1 MAGEDF
7 SQRASHDRL
16 SAITD
21 GVYAVALTLL
31 ALEIV
36 VPSANSI
43 HSSAQLNNYM
53 VNNLLPQLSLYLI
66 SFIIL
71 SNFWASTNAIPMYK
85 KVDNTILTI
94 NLAIL
99 ALVVLIPFSTSF
111 VLSFYHYSQSVIIF
125 SLIILLVGLL
135 YLILYIYLF
144 KENLVK
150 ERIYKFIEPHKRI
163 MLIELSIPPV
173 LALISIV
180 LALFNP
186 LAGMYVYV
194 IVLFAT
200 MIKKI
205 AKKFIK
211 NIVDILPDK
220 KCFKI
225 NSKALRW

>member
-21 GVYAVALTLL
+21 GIYAVALTLL

-205 AKKFIK
+205 AKRFIK
-211 NIVDILPDK
+211 N
-220 KCFKI
+220 
-225 NSKALRW
+225 

>member
-1 MAGEDF
+1 LAGEDF

-150 ERIYKFIEPHKRI
+150 ERIYKFIESHKRI

-205 AKKFIK
+205 AKIFIK
-211 NIVDILPDK
+211 N
-220 KCFKI
+220 
-225 NSKALRW
+225 

>member
-36 VPSANSI
+36 VPSVNSI
-43 HSSAQLNNYM
+43 HSSAQLNDYM

-186 LAGMYVYV
+186 LAGMYCA
-194 IVLFAT
+194 FC
-200 MIKKI
+200 
-205 AKKFIK
+205 
-211 NIVDILPDK
+211 NNDK
-220 KCFKI
+220 K
-225 NSKALRW
+225 NS

>member
-7 SQRASHDRL
+7 SQRASHNRL

-36 VPSANSI
+36 VPSVNSI
-43 HSSAQLNNYM
+43 HSSAQLNDYM

-211 NIVDILPDK
+211 N
-220 KCFKI
+220 
-225 NSKALRW
+225 

>member
-36 VPSANSI
+36 VPSVNSI
-43 HSSAQLNNYM
+43 HSSAQLNDYM

-99 ALVVLIPFSTSF
+99 SLVVLIPFSTSF

-205 AKKFIK
+205 AKRFIK
-211 NIVDILPDK
+211 N
-220 KCFKI
+220 
-225 NSKALRW
+225 

>member
-1 MAGEDF
+1 MVGEDF

-186 LAGMYVYV
+186 LVGMYVYV

-205 AKKFIK
+205 AKRFIK
-211 NIVDILPDK
+211 N
-220 KCFKI
+220 
-225 NSKALRW
+225 

>member
-31 ALEIV
+31 VLEIV

-205 AKKFIK
+205 AKRFIK
-211 NIVDILPDK
+211 N
-220 KCFKI
+220 
-225 NSKALRW
+225 

>member
-43 HSSAQLNNYM
+43 HSFAQLNNYM

-205 AKKFIK
+205 AKRFIK
-211 NIVDILPDK
+211 N
-220 KCFKI
+220 
-225 NSKALRW
+225 

>member
-43 HSSAQLNNYM
+43 HSSAQLNNYL

-205 AKKFIK
+205 AKRFIK
-211 NIVDILPDK
+211 N
-220 KCFKI
+220 
-225 NSKALRW
+225 

>member
-1 MAGEDF
+1 MVGEDF

-36 VPSANSI
+36 VPSVNSI
-43 HSSAQLNNYM
+43 HSSSQLNDYM

-205 AKKFIK
+205 AKRFIK
-211 NIVDILPDK
+211 N
-220 KCFKI
+220 
-225 NSKALRW
+225 

>member
-36 VPSANSI
+36 VPSVNSI

-211 NIVDILPDK
+211 N
-220 KCFKI
+220 
-225 NSKALRW
+225 

>member
-135 YLILYIYLF
+135 YLMLYIYLF

-211 NIVDILPDK
+211 N
-220 KCFKI
+220 
-225 NSKALRW
+225 

>member
-85 KVDNTILTI
+85 KVDKTILTI

-205 AKKFIK
+205 AKRFIK
-211 NIVDILPDK
+211 N
-220 KCFKI
+220 
-225 NSKALRW
+225 

>member
-1 MAGEDF
+1 MVGEDF

-194 IVLFAT
+194 IVLFC
-200 MIKKI
+200 
-205 AKKFIK
+205 
-211 NIVDILPDK
+211 NNDK
-220 KCFKI
+220 K
-225 NSKALRW
+225 NS

>member
-7 SQRASHDRL
+7 SQRASHNRL

-111 VLSFYHYSQSVIIF
+111 VLSFYLYSQSVIIF

-205 AKKFIK
+205 AKRFIK
-211 NIVDILPDK
+211 N
-220 KCFKI
+220 
-225 NSKALRW
+225 

>member
-111 VLSFYHYSQSVIIF
+111 VLSFYHYSQSVFIF

-173 LALISIV
+173 LALISII

-205 AKKFIK
+205 AKRFIK
-211 NIVDILPDK
+211 N
-220 KCFKI
+220 
-225 NSKALRW
+225 

>member
-7 SQRASHDRL
+7 SQRASHNRL

-36 VPSANSI
+36 VPSVNSI
-43 HSSAQLNNYM
+43 HSSAQLNDYM

-173 LALISIV
+173 LALISIILV
-180 LALFNP
+180 LFNP

-194 IVLFAT
+194 VVLFAT

-211 NIVDILPDK
+211 N
-220 KCFKI
+220 
-225 NSKALRW
+225 

>member
-36 VPSANSI
+36 VPSVNSI
-43 HSSAQLNNYM
+43 HSSAQLNDYM

-85 KVDNTILTI
+85 KVDKTILTI

-205 AKKFIK
+205 AKRFIK
-211 NIVDILPDK
+211 N
-220 KCFKI
+220 
-225 NSKALRW
+225 

>member
-1 MAGEDF
+1 MADEDF

-43 HSSAQLNNYM
+43 HSSAQLNTYM

-150 ERIYKFIEPHKRI
+150 ERIYKFIEHHKRI

-205 AKKFIK
+205 AKRFIK
-211 NIVDILPDK
+211 N
-220 KCFKI
+220 
-225 NSKALRW
+225 

>member
-43 HSSAQLNNYM
+43 HSSAQLNDYM

-173 LALISIV
+173 LALISII

-205 AKKFIK
+205 AKRFIK
-211 NIVDILPDK
+211 N
-220 KCFKI
+220 
-225 NSKALRW
+225 

>member
-36 VPSANSI
+36 VPSANLI

-200 MIKKI
+200 MIKK
-205 AKKFIK
+205 
-211 NIVDILPDK
+211 
-220 KCFKI
+220 
-225 NSKALRW
+225 

>member
-1 MAGEDF
+1 VAGEDF

-36 VPSANSI
+36 VPSVNSI
-43 HSSAQLNNYM
+43 HSSAQLNDYM

-205 AKKFIK
+205 AKRFIK
-211 NIVDILPDK
+211 N
-220 KCFKI
+220 
-225 NSKALRW
+225 

>member
-36 VPSANSI
+36 VPSVNSI
-43 HSSAQLNNYM
+43 HSSAQLNDYM

-205 AKKFIK
+205 AKRFIK
-211 NIVDILPDK
+211 N
-220 KCFKI
+220 
-225 NSKALRW
+225 

>member
-1 MAGEDF
+1 MVGEDF

-36 VPSANSI
+36 VPSTNSI
-43 HSSAQLNNYM
+43 HSSAQLNNFM

-205 AKKFIK
+205 AKRFIK
-211 NIVDILPDK
+211 N
-220 KCFKI
+220 
-225 NSKALRW
+225 

>member
-1 MAGEDF
+1 MVGEDF

-21 GVYAVALTLL
+21 GVYPVALTLL

-205 AKKFIK
+205 AKRFIK
-211 NIVDILPDK
+211 N
-220 KCFKI
+220 
-225 NSKALRW
+225 

>member
-71 SNFWASTNAIPMYK
+71 SNFWESTNAIPMYK

-205 AKKFIK
+205 AKRFIK
-211 NIVDILPDK
+211 N
-220 KCFKI
+220 
-225 NSKALRW
+225 

>member
-1 MAGEDF
+1 LAGEDF

-36 VPSANSI
+36 VPSVNSI
-43 HSSAQLNNYM
+43 HSSAQLNDYM

-205 AKKFIK
+205 AKRFIK
-211 NIVDILPDK
+211 N
-220 KCFKI
+220 
-225 NSKALRW
+225 

>member
-36 VPSANSI
+36 VPSVNSI
-43 HSSAQLNNYM
+43 HSSAQLNDYM

-85 KVDNTILTI
+85 KMDNTILTI

-205 AKKFIK
+205 AKRFIK
-211 NIVDILPDK
+211 N
-220 KCFKI
+220 
-225 NSKALRW
+225 

>member
-36 VPSANSI
+36 VPSVNSI

-205 AKKFIK
+205 AKIFIK
-211 NIVDILPDK
+211 N
-220 KCFKI
+220 
-225 NSKALRW
+225 

>member
-150 ERIYKFIEPHKRI
+150 ERIYKFIESHKRI

-205 AKKFIK
+205 AKIFIK
-211 NIVDILPDK
+211 N
-220 KCFKI
+220 
-225 NSKALRW
+225 

>member
-111 VLSFYHYSQSVIIF
+111 VLSFYLYSQSVIIF

-150 ERIYKFIEPHKRI
+150 ERIYNFIEPHKRI

-205 AKKFIK
+205 AKRFIK
-211 NIVDILPDK
+211 N
-220 KCFKI
+220 
-225 NSKALRW
+225 

>member
-36 VPSANSI
+36 VPSVNSI

-173 LALISIV
+173 LAVISIV

-205 AKKFIK
+205 AKRFIK
-211 NIVDILPDK
+211 N
-220 KCFKI
+220 
-225 NSKALRW
+225 

>member
-36 VPSANSI
+36 VPSVNSI
-43 HSSAQLNNYM
+43 HSSAQLNDYM

-71 SNFWASTNAIPMYK
+71 SNFWASTNVIPMYK

-205 AKKFIK
+205 AKRFIK
-211 NIVDILPDK
+211 N
-220 KCFKI
+220 
-225 NSKALRW
+225 

>member
-7 SQRASHDRL
+7 SQRASHNRL

-205 AKKFIK
+205 AKRFIK
-211 NIVDILPDK
+211 N
-220 KCFKI
+220 
-225 NSKALRW
+225 

>member
-36 VPSANSI
+36 VPSVNSI
-43 HSSAQLNNYM
+43 HSSAQLNTYM

-205 AKKFIK
+205 AKRFIK
-211 NIVDILPDK
+211 N
-220 KCFKI
+220 
-225 NSKALRW
+225 

>member
-194 IVLFAT
+194 IVLFEKKK
-200 MIKKI
+200 KKI
-205 AKKFIK
+205 VKRFIK
-211 NIVDILPDK
+211 N
-220 KCFKI
+220 
-225 NSKALRW
+225 

>member
-1 MAGEDF
+1 MVGEDF

-111 VLSFYHYSQSVIIF
+111 VLSFYPYSQSVIIF

-205 AKKFIK
+205 AKRFIK
-211 NIVDILPDK
+211 N
-220 KCFKI
+220 
-225 NSKALRW
+225 

>member
-205 AKKFIK
+205 AKIFIK
-211 NIVDILPDK
+211 KGV
-220 KCFKI
+220 
-225 NSKALRW
+225 S

>member
-36 VPSANSI
+36 VPSVNSI
-43 HSSAQLNNYM
+43 HSSAQLNDYM

-186 LAGMYVYV
+186 LAGMYFYV

-205 AKKFIK
+205 AKRFIK
-211 NIVDILPDK
+211 N
-220 KCFKI
+220 
-225 NSKALRW
+225 

>member
-36 VPSANSI
+36 VPSVNSI
-43 HSSAQLNNYM
+43 HSSAQLNDYM
-53 VNNLLPQLSLYLI
+53 LNNLLPQLSLYLI

-205 AKKFIK
+205 AKRFIK
-211 NIVDILPDK
+211 N
-220 KCFKI
+220 
-225 NSKALRW
+225 